1 MPRPLDP
8 ERWRRVSA
16 ILDAVLDAPAIER
29 APRLNVLC
37 AGDAALRDEVDE
49 LLAAA
54 ESSGDLLSGSAA
66 AVAAPLMA
74 AALHISAGEASIPA
88 DASGRL
94 IGPYRLVRKIGEGG
108 MGAVYL
114 AERTDGQFEQQ
125 VAIKL
130 HRHGAHG
137 ELQRERLIAE
147 RQILARLEHPGIARL
162 LDGGVTEDGSL
173 PYFAMEYVD
182 GEPITEHCRRTNA
195 PLRARLPLFL
205 QVCAAVEYAHR
216 NLVVHR
222 DLKPSN
228 ILVDRTGRVRLLDFG
243 TAAWLDEPGQP
254 FPRRWSFWQ
263 GQAGAD

>member
-1 MPRPLDP
+1 MREPLDP
-8 ERWRRVSA
+8 DRWRRLSA
-16 ILDAVLDAPAIER
+16 MLDAALDLPAAERAARLDRLCGGDAVLRREVEDMM
-29 APRLNVLC
+29 
-37 AGDAALRDEVDE
+37 AAAESEGGPLASSAADLAVP

-54 ESSGDLLSGSAA
+54 LDAD
-66 AVAAPLMA
+66 
-74 AALHISAGEASIPA
+74 AGECAGQA
-88 DASGRL
+88 DSSGRL
-94 IGPYRLVRKIGEGG
+94 VGPFRLVRKIGEGG

-137 ELQRERLIAE
+137 ELQRERLLAE
-147 RQILARLEHPGIARL
+147 RQIVARLEHPGIARL
-162 LDGGVTEDGSL
+162 LDGGLTEGDSL

-216 NLVVHR
+216 NLLVHR

-228 ILVDRTGRVRLLDFG
+228 ILFNEHGEAVLTDFG
-243 TAAWLDEPGQP
+243 LVKAVET
-254 FPRRWSFWQ
+254 S
-263 GQAGAD
+263 